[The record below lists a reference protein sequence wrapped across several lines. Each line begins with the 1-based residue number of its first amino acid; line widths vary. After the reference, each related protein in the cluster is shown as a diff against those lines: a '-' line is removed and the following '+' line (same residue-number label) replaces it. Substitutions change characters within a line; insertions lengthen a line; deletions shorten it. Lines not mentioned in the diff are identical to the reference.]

1 MFVVLVVL
9 FDHVCCCCS
18 FVVLVIYLYFL
29 IIAIIAKIYVP
40 TAKLLISAGIL
51 TKEVNGELGT
61 HSVTAEA
68 ENK

>member
-29 IIAIIAKIYVP
+29 IIAKSYVP

-51 TKEVNGELGT
+51 TKEVNAELGT